1 MMNPRSMS
9 SEAAWEA
16 VITYTTTFE
25 ADIGRA
31 ALEQAGIPVLVK
43 GADVGMFG
51 GAFSGPTAHGVT
63 LYVPADRAEDAR
75 DIVPPALEDE

>member
-1 MMNPRSMS
+1 MN
-9 SEAAWEA
+9 ADAGWEA

-25 ADIGRA
+25 ADIGKA

-63 LYVPADRAEDAR
+63 LYVPAGRLDEAR
-75 DIVPPALEDE
+75 DIVPPALESE

>member
-1 MMNPRSMS
+1 MS
-9 SEAAWEA
+9 ADAGWEA
-16 VITYTTTFE
+16 VVTYTTTFE
-25 ADIGRA
+25 ADVARA

-63 LYVPADRAEDAR
+63 LYVPSDRLEEAA
-75 DIVPPALEDE
+75 DIVPPAIEGD

>member
-1 MMNPRSMS
+1 MTDDAGW
-9 SEAAWEA
+9 EAA
-16 VITYTTTFE
+16 ITYTTTFE
-25 ADIGRA
+25 ADVGKV

-63 LYVPADRAEDAR
+63 LYVPADRLEEAR
-75 DIVPPALEDE
+75 DIVPPPLEAD

>member
-1 MMNPRSMS
+1 MS
-9 SEAAWEA
+9 ADDGWEA

-25 ADIGRA
+25 ADVA
-31 ALEQAGIPVLVK
+31 KTALEQAEIPVLVK

-63 LYVPADRAEDAR
+63 IYVPADRLEEAR
-75 DIVPPALEDE
+75 DIVPPALEDD

>member
-1 MMNPRSMS
+1 MS
-9 SEAAWEA
+9 VQAGWEA
-16 VITYTTTFE
+16 VVTYTTTLE

-31 ALEQAGIPVLVK
+31 ALEQEGIPVLVK

-63 LYVPADRAEDAR
+63 LYVPAGRVDEAR
-75 DIVPPALEDE
+75 DVIPPGLEDE

>member
-1 MMNPRSMS
+1 MNADSDL
-9 SEAAWEA
+9 EA
-16 VITYTTTFE
+16 VVTYTTMFE
-25 ADIGRA
+25 ADVAKA

-63 LYVPADRAEDAR
+63 LFVPADLLDDAR
-75 DIVPPALEDE
+75 DIVPPAMDTE

>member
-1 MMNPRSMS
+1 MH
-9 SEAAWEA
+9 ADAGWEA

-25 ADIGRA
+25 ADLGKA

-63 LYVPADRAEDAR
+63 LYVPASRLEDAR
-75 DIVPPALEDE
+75 DIVPPAMESE

>member
-1 MMNPRSMS
+1 MS
-9 SEAAWEA
+9 ADVGWEA

-25 ADIGRA
+25 ADVAKA

-63 LYVPADRAEDAR
+63 LYVPADRLEDAK
-75 DIVPPALEDE
+75 DIVPPAPEDE

>member
-1 MMNPRSMS
+1 MN
-9 SEAAWEA
+9 ADAGWEA

-25 ADIGRA
+25 ADVAKA

-63 LYVPADRAEDAR
+63 LYVPADRLDDAR
-75 DIVPPALEDE
+75 DIVPPTPDSE

>member
-1 MMNPRSMS
+1 MD
-9 SEAAWEA
+9 SESGGWEA

-25 ADIGRA
+25 ADIARA
-31 ALEQAGIPVLVK
+31 ALEQAGIPVMVK

-63 LYVPADRAEDAR
+63 LYVPVHRLEDAS
-75 DIVPPALEDE
+75 DIVPPALESE